1 MAQTDTNQGE
11 FHIMDNAE
19 KNIYVKKQ
27 ITAALLELLET
38 KELKDISVSQ
48 ITATAKVSRISFYRN
63 YQDKEDILR
72 VYMKQLMAD
81 FRYEHRAKDDQSEQN
96 LLREIFDFLIE
107 YKDFYLL
114 LGKRNLFY
122 LLKELIIEICGPKPE
137 APNLAAYTAAFIS
150 YGLYGWIEEWF
161 ARGMQESAWE
171 MAQLLKLWT

>member
-1 MAQTDTNQGE
+1 M
-11 FHIMDNAE
+11 
-19 KNIYVKKQ
+19 KNINRLINKIVWCVNIMLFFLVCCKITPIPNPIVFYDNGIIKYLVVFVNLIICMFVK
-27 ITAALLELLET
+27 
-38 KELKDISVSQ
+38 
-48 ITATAKVSRISFYRN
+48 N